1 VDPQPSTRAAP
12 VIEAS
17 ALTKRYGSA
26 RGVDELTFEVSAGE
40 VFGFLGPNG
49 AGKTTTIR
57 TMLDFIRPTSGTV
70 RVLGMDPGLDGVAV
84 RARVGYLPGEL
95 ALYERLTGERYL
107 RTFASLREGVE
118 WAFATSLADRLA
130 LDLSRRIEDLSHG
143 NKQKVG
149 LVQAF
154 MHRPDLLI
162 LDEPTQ
168 GLDPLVQQTFYLMLE
183 QERSRGATVFL
194 SSHVMPEVERVCDR
208 VAIIRLGRLVALEE
222 VPALLARRKRN
233 VELRLGGAPP
243 SLADVPGVSEVTTGD
258 GWLTCRLEGDVG
270 PFLAAIGGHAIHD
283 MTIEPARLEEAFLE
297 FYEADVVEEPGS
309 GRAVV
314 EPAVDRPA

>member
-1 VDPQPSTRAAP
+1 MGPHTPTGAAP
-12 VIEAS
+12 VIEAAS
-17 ALTKRYGSA
+17 LTKRYGSS
-26 RGVDELTFEVSAGE
+26 RGVDELTFEVSVGE

-70 RVLGMDPGLDGVAV
+70 RVLGLDPRLDGVAV

-107 RTFASLREGVE
+107 RMFASLREGVE
-118 WAFATSLADRLA
+118 WAFAASLADRLA

-194 SSHVMPEVERVCDR
+194 SSHVMPEVERMCDR
-208 VAIIRLGRLVALEE
+208 VAIIREGRLVAVEDIGELKARATRRLELHLAE
-222 VPALLARRKRN
+222 PAPVEGFAHLPSVRTVEAHGDTLTLTVEGPLDAVIKQAARHIVVN
-233 VELRLGGAPP
+233 LQTHEP
-243 SLADVPGVSEVTTGD
+243 SLEDLFFTYFGADGSAP
-258 GWLTCRLEGDVG
+258 
-270 PFLAAIGGHAIHD
+270 
-283 MTIEPARLEEAFLE
+283 EEQA
-297 FYEADVVEEPGS
+297 
-309 GRAVV
+309 
-314 EPAVDRPA
+314 

>member
-1 VDPQPSTRAAP
+1 MRLHPSNGAAP

-17 ALTKRYGSA
+17 GLTKRYGSA

-70 RVLGMDPGLDGVAV
+70 RVFGMDPRLDGVAV
-84 RARVGYLPGEL
+84 HARVGYLPGEL

-118 WAFATSLADRLA
+118 WTYAADLAERLS
-130 LDLSRRIEDLSHG
+130 LDLTRRIKDLSHG

-168 GLDPLVQQTFYLMLE
+168 GLDPLVQQTFSAMLE
-183 QERSRGATVFL
+183 HERSRGTTVFL
-194 SSHVMPEVERVCDR
+194 SSHVMPEVERMCDR
-208 VAIIRLGRLVALEE
+208 VAIIRQGQLVAVEDIGELKARATRRLELHLAG
-222 VPALLARRKRN
+222 PAPAAEFARLPSVRS
-233 VELRLGGAPP
+233 VEAHGDTLTLSVEGPIDAVIKQAARHTVVTMQTHEP
-243 SLADVPGVSEVTTGD
+243 SLEDLFLTYFDAD
-258 GWLTCRLEGDVG
+258 
-270 PFLAAIGGHAIHD
+270 GHA
-283 MTIEPARLEEAFLE
+283 
-297 FYEADVVEEPGS
+297 PG
-309 GRAVV
+309 
-314 EPAVDRPA
+314 EQP

>member
-1 VDPQPSTRAAP
+1 MRLHPSNGAAP

-17 ALTKRYGSA
+17 GLTKRYGSA

-57 TMLDFIRPTSGTV
+57 TMLDFIRPTSGAV
-70 RVLGMDPGLDGVAV
+70 RVFGMDPRLDGVAV
-84 RARVGYLPGEL
+84 HARVGYLPGEL

-118 WAFATSLADRLA
+118 WTHAADLAERLS
-130 LDLSRRIEDLSHG
+130 LDLTRRIKDLSHG

-168 GLDPLVQQTFYLMLE
+168 GLDPLVQQTFSAMLE
-183 QERSRGATVFL
+183 HERSRGTTVFL
-194 SSHVMPEVERVCDR
+194 SSHVMPEVERMCDR
-208 VAIIRLGRLVALEE
+208 VAIIRQGQLVAVEDIGELKARATRRLELHLAG
-222 VPALLARRKRN
+222 PAPAAEFARLPSVRS
-233 VELRLGGAPP
+233 VEAHGDTLTLSVEGPIDAVIKQAARHTVVTMQTHEP
-243 SLADVPGVSEVTTGD
+243 SLEDLFLTYFDAD
-258 GWLTCRLEGDVG
+258 
-270 PFLAAIGGHAIHD
+270 GHA
-283 MTIEPARLEEAFLE
+283 
-297 FYEADVVEEPGS
+297 PG
-309 GRAVV
+309 
-314 EPAVDRPA
+314 EHP

>member
-1 VDPQPSTRAAP
+1 MASHRSSDAAP
-12 VIEAS
+12 VIEA
-17 ALTKRYGSA
+17 AGLTKRYGPA
-26 RGVDELTFEVSAGE
+26 RGVDQLTFEVSAGE

-57 TMLDFIRPTSGTV
+57 TMLDFIRPTAGTV
-70 RVLGMDPGLDGVAV
+70 RVFGMDPRLDGVAV
-84 RARVGYLPGEL
+84 HARVGYLPGEL

-118 WAFATSLADRLA
+118 WTRVADLADRLA
-130 LDLSRRIEDLSHG
+130 LDLTRRIEDLSHG

-168 GLDPLVQQTFYLMLE
+168 GLDPLVQRTFYSMLE
-183 QERSRGATVFL
+183 QERSQGATVFL

-208 VAIIRLGRLVALEE
+208 VAIIREGRLVAVEDVGELKARATRRIELHLAAP
-222 VPALLARRKRN
+222 VPAEEFARLPSVRT
-233 VELRLGGAPP
+233 VEAHGDTITLSVEGPLDAVIKQAARHTVVNLQTREPSLEDLFLTYFDADGGAP
-243 SLADVPGVSEVTTGD
+243 
-258 GWLTCRLEGDVG
+258 
-270 PFLAAIGGHAIHD
+270 
-283 MTIEPARLEEAFLE
+283 EER
-297 FYEADVVEEPGS
+297 S
-309 GRAVV
+309 
-314 EPAVDRPA
+314 